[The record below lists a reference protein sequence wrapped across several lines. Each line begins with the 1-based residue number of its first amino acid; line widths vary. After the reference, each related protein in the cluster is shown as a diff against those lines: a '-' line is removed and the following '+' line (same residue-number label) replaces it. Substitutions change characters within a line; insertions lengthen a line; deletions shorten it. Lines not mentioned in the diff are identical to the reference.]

1 MYPKNR
7 RRNNYSYHSW
17 LNGFV
22 IPMVN
27 FISKVSFP
35 FPQHNAQVTFSS
47 ECISHN
53 LETPGALKIYQ
64 KKIQFRGKCT
74 RFMSLSLAPWEKSV
88 QYYKVYVPWIAGV
101 LWPVLLLL
109 LFSNLI
115 VNSGVN
121 IVLWMCRMIQPK
133 YSTKVLFYCV
143 SAKLNW
149 NHWFQWSVKRTLFL
163 LLKSVAFS
171 SLILG
176 YFVPFVIELLIGF
189 TWARHSIIHFPNT
202 ALESH
207 LILHLQNIFFVC
219 LLIWLSC

>member
-1 MYPKNR
+1 
-7 RRNNYSYHSW
+7 
-17 LNGFV
+17 
-22 IPMVN
+22 
-27 FISKVSFP
+27 
-35 FPQHNAQVTFSS
+35 
-47 ECISHN
+47 
-53 LETPGALKIYQ
+53 
-64 KKIQFRGKCT
+64 
-74 RFMSLSLAPWEKSV
+74 MSLSLAPWEKSV

-176 YFVPFVIELLIGF
+176 SFVPFVFDWVTNKVYLSQTQHNPFSQYCSGKSSYSSSTKHILCLSSDMAIVLSFLL
-189 TWARHSIIHFPNT
+189 
-202 ALESH
+202 
-207 LILHLQNIFFVC
+207 
-219 LLIWLSC
+219 